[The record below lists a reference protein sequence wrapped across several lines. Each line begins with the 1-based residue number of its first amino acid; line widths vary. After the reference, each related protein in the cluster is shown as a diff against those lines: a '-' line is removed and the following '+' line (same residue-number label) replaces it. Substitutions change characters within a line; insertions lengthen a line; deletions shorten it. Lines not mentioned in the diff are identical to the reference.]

1 MWGPHACAVM
11 PWGGDCTLGLAWEV
25 AIMMPLQ
32 HYVPA
37 IFVPVSCTVNNH
49 FDWTHMGAALVEIFK
64 CNALAKISKCLGSV
78 YLHFLS

>member
-32 HYVPA
+32 N
-37 IFVPVSCTVNNH
+37 FH
-49 FDWTHMGAALVEIFK
+49 FFYQTRVQAVFEISIMYNVDVLGPLCSLVLK
-64 CNALAKISKCLGSV
+64 
-78 YLHFLS
+78 